1 MSFGG
6 FYCYSGFQDSHLWF
20 SVASRQAQSNF
31 TSVQRL
37 SCCLALLMTY
47 MLANIMFYGV
57 DSEPGE
63 AEMDVGFLSMSW
75 TEIRIGLA
83 YRFMQFTK
91 NTSTLHFL
99 FHSS

>member
-1 MSFGG
+1 MICCRGIRE
-6 FYCYSGFQDSHLWF
+6 SHLWV
-20 SVASRQAQSNF
+20 SIASRTAQSNF

-63 AEMDVGFLSMSW
+63 AELDVGFFSMSW
-75 TEIRIGLA
+75 TEIRIGL
-83 YRFMQFTK
+83 T
-91 NTSTLHFL
+91 
-99 FHSS
+99 

>member
-1 MSFGG
+1 MSSF
-6 FYCYSGFQDSHLWF
+6 CSGFREFHLWF
-20 SVASRQAQSNF
+20 SVASRQTLSNF

-63 AEMDVGFLSMSW
+63 AEMDVGFFSMSW
-75 TEIRIGLA
+75 TEMRIG
-83 YRFMQFTK
+83 QT
-91 NTSTLHFL
+91 
-99 FHSS
+99 